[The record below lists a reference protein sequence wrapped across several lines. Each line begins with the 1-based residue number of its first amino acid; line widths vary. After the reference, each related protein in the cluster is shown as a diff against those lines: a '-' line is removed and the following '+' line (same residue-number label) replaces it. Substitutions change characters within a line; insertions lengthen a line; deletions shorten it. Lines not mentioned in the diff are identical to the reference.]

1 VSLAPSQNAVRQNV
15 LTVVSIGAVACI
27 AADMVHEALG
37 HGTVSWLTKDPILA
51 ISTVALQNA
60 LPNRVVSA
68 AGTIA
73 NCLVALPAFFFFAVK
88 RVLLH
93 GPVFFIYSQF
103 SIF

>member
-1 VSLAPSQNAVRQNV
+1 MRQNV

-37 HGTVSWLTKDPILA
+37 HGTVSWLAKDPILA

-60 LPNRVVSA
+60 LPNRAVSA

-73 NCLVALPAFFFFAVK
+73 NCLVGAASLLFFAVK